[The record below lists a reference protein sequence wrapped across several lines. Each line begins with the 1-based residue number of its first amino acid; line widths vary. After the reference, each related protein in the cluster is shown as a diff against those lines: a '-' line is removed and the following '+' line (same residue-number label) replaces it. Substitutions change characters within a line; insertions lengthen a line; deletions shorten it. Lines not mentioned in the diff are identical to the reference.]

1 MKINNID
8 KATTTTFKALVYSPN
23 SKIYTSTYL
32 TSRDKEVLK
41 RAAES
46 LKNTR
51 FWDLEVTGAGLRIA
65 SKFNKDAFLDE
76 FNIWKPES
84 YQMTVN
90 TIYDGHAEGCQKGK
104 SCSFDLNYGGW
115 GRAHSFYEKFIEST
129 AVERAV
135 FLTGQLED
143 RTINGKFSMNP
154 DGTIT
159 NPKNFFQK
167 LFNL

>member
-1 MKINNID
+1 MKINNVNN
-8 KATTTTFKALVYSPN
+8 TTTTFKALVYSPN

-32 TSRDKEVLK
+32 TTRDKEMLK
-41 RAAES
+41 QATER

-84 YQMTVN
+84 YLMTVN

-104 SCSFDLNYGGW
+104 SCSFNLNYGGW
-115 GRAHSFYEKFIEST
+115 GRALDSYEKFINSS
-129 AVERAV
+129 AIDRAV
-135 FLTGQLED
+135 YLTEQLED
-143 RTINGKFSMNP
+143 RTINNKFSLDP